1 MNREYPA
8 AEVVEINGEI
18 PNEPIIFAGF
28 VGAGLVGPLSIGH
41 MIAEMNMKE
50 IAYVRSKHIPP
61 STVFTRLR
69 YPFRIYADD
78 AGKICCYKM
87 LRSSLKWKASCFIH
101 TSFCISFSFCKQY
114 TALYL
119 VH

>member
-1 MNREYPA
+1 MLLNREYPA

-61 STVFTRLR
+61 STFLQVVDYVILFEYTQMMQER
-69 YPFRIYADD
+69 YA
-78 AGKICCYKM
+78 
-87 LRSSLKWKASCFIH
+87 
-101 TSFCISFSFCKQY
+101 
-114 TALYL
+114 
-119 VH
+119 V